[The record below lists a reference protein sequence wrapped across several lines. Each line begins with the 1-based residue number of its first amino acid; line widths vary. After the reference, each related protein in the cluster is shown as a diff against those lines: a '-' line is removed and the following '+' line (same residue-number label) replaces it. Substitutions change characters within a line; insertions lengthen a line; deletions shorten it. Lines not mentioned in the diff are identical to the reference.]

1 MGARFP
7 EALPRGGWGEAPEPG
22 SPPGDGRGTSATWE
36 AVREEPASGPMDG
49 ERREAVSVA
58 EVARVL
64 LTGGRLR
71 AGASG
76 LSRRVT
82 WATSLRARPPA
93 FEPHG
98 GGEFVLATG
107 AVLDG
112 LHQGDAS
119 LTLPRVLEG
128 LAQAGAAALAVGVPV
143 SPQAAAAAD
152 AVGLPLIEL
161 PASGSLVDAERAI
174 IGLVLHRHNEL
185 QTQAS
190 HLYRRLAQLSVEN
203 RGLDAIIREAAA
215 ATGRLVAFE
224 DARFHLRA
232 AAPPPGATLPEL
244 DGAGLSSADERGRL
258 GEALRRQPVSTMTP
272 VATLLPATR
281 WGMVRFAAPVVTR
294 ERVRGFVSLCGPASR
309 PPNATLGL
317 SDAALAETALAG
329 EGLTEFD
336 RLAVSRT
343 AAILA
348 MELAKEDAVQAA
360 EQRIQGDLVD
370 ELLQPFAD
378 PENVGRRA
386 AQAGLAVDGTFA
398 VFALA
403 LEDSPDGHAGVNLVT
418 TTTSAAAAEAATTAL
433 AEGVSR
439 HFRRAGHP
447 VLVRVDAMELVVIC
461 QLAPDAPPG
470 ARGAASAAGAAHTAA
485 EAEGLER
492 GLRTLGDELFAAL
505 RALGFTTVLAG
516 ASRPHRPLSALP
528 QAAREAR
535 EALRIG
541 HRVYGPGRL
550 IAYGDLGLYRVLHT
564 LRDSLELR
572 TFYEQ
577 TLGALEEYDRRT
589 GQNWIETLETFFAC
603 HGNLSQTAL
612 RLQLHRNA
620 LLYRIGRIQE
630 IGGVDLE
637 DPEGRLSL
645 QVALKA
651 RRLLISGAGLGGR
664 EGRTGST
671 S

>member
-1 MGARFP
+1 MGARSP
-7 EALPRGGWGEAPEPG
+7 EALPRSGQGGDTGEAEALAGTPCGRPG
-22 SPPGDGRGTSATWE
+22 VLEDEVAPGEVAPGG
-36 AVREEPASGPMDG
+36 
-49 ERREAVSVA
+49 RREAVSVA
-58 EVARVL
+58 EVVRVL
-64 LTGGRLR
+64 LSGGRVR
-71 AGASG
+71 AGAGG

-82 WATSLRARPPA
+82 WATTLRSRPPA

-98 GGEFVLATG
+98 GGELVLATG

-112 LHQGDAS
+112 LRQVEAS
-119 LTLPRVLEG
+119 LTLPRVLDG
-128 LAQAGAAALAVGVPV
+128 LAQAGAAALAMASPV
-143 SPQAAAAAD
+143 TPLTPVT
-152 AVGLPLIEL
+152 AVTAEANATAKALGLPLLEL
-161 PASGSLVDAERAI
+161 PPSGSLVDVERAI
-174 IGLVLHRHNEL
+174 IRLVLDRHNEL

-190 HLYRRLAQLSVEN
+190 NLYRRLAQLSIEN

-215 ATGRLVAFE
+215 ATGRVAAFE
-224 DARFHLRA
+224 DARFHVRS
-232 AAPPPGATLPEL
+232 AAPPPGAPLPEL

-258 GEALRRQPVSTMTP
+258 GEALRGQPVSTMTP
-272 VATLLPATR
+272 VATLLPAAR
-281 WGMVRFAAPVVTR
+281 WGMVRYAAPVVTR
-294 ERVRGFVSLCGPASR
+294 ERVRGFVSLCGPAGR
-309 PPNATLGL
+309 PVVAPSTPIRPGGPM
-317 SDAALAETALAG
+317 AL

-336 RLAVSRT
+336 QLATSRA

-348 MELAKEDAVQAA
+348 IELAKEDAVQAA

-403 LEDSPDGHAGVNLVT
+403 LEDSPGGHAGVNLVT
-418 TTTSAAAAEAATTAL
+418 TTTSAAAAEAALAAL

-439 HFRRAGHP
+439 HFRRAGRP
-447 VLVRVDAMELVVIC
+447 VLVRVEPAELVVIC
-461 QLAPDAPPG
+461 QLAPGATPG
-470 ARGAASAAGAAHTAA
+470 AVTPTAPSTGESVI

-492 GLRTLGDELFAAL
+492 GLRLLGDELVAAL
-505 RALGFTTVLAG
+505 HSLGFTTVLAG
-516 ASRPHRPLSALP
+516 ASRPHRPLSSLP

-541 HRVYGPGRL
+541 HRVYGTGRL
-550 IAYGDLGLYRVLHT
+550 VAYGDLGLYRVLHT

-577 TLGALEEYDRRT
+577 TLGPLEEYDRRT
-589 GQNWIETLETFFAC
+589 GQNWIETLEAFFAC

-637 DPEGRLSL
+637 DPESRLSL

-651 RRLLISGAGLGGR
+651 RRLL
-664 EGRTGST
+664 T
-671 S
+671 